1 MQPTKIDNRQED
13 IFRGRLSNEL
23 NPKHEMMIL
32 SRLIPWDSLESEF
45 SDLYQSDHN
54 AGGQPP
60 KPIRLM
66 IGILLLQHLH
76 SLSDEQVVRTWVEN
90 PYWQFFCGYD
100 FLQWNFPIDPSSLT
114 RFRNRIGANRM
125 EKILSLTVAVAV
137 KSELVK
143 VKDLKRVIHG
153 LQLRQNYNLI
163 AKTLL
168 RKISGYLHAKQMKRA
183 RKAIKH
189 LKTIVGRVIPFPT
202 IN

>member
-66 IGILLLQHLH
+66 IGILLLQHLYN
-76 SLSDEQVVRTWVEN
+76 LSGEQVVRGWVEN
-90 PYWQFFCGYD
+90 PYQQHFCGYD
-100 FLQWNFPIDPSSLT
+100 FLQWNFPINPSSLT
-114 RFRNRIGANRM
+114 RFRNRLGLARL

-137 KSELVK
+137 KSEVVK
-143 VKDLKRVIHG
+143 VKDLKKVIVDTTVMPK
-153 LQLRQNYNLI
+153 NI
-163 AKTLL
+163 E
-168 RKISGYLHAKQMKRA
+168 
-183 RKAIKH
+183 
-189 LKTIVGRVIPFPT
+189 FPT
-202 IN
+202 DSQLLGKARERLVTLATKNPS

>member
-45 SDLYQSDHN
+45 SDLYQSSSN
-54 AGGQPP
+54 VGGQPP

-114 RFRNRIGANRM
+114 RFRKALLH
-125 EKILSLTVAVAV
+125 ES
-137 KSELVK
+137 KSSHT
-143 VKDLKRVIHG
+143 RP
-153 LQLRQNYNLI
+153 LI
-163 AKTLL
+163 NN
-168 RKISGYLHAKQMKRA
+168 IY
-183 RKAIKH
+183 
-189 LKTIVGRVIPFPT
+189 
-202 IN
+202 